1 MRIEIL
7 HEIANSL
14 RNNKLRTA
22 LTGFAVSWGIFLLIT
37 LLGAGNGLMNSF
49 MGNVGDYISLTIRV
63 EGWRTS
69 KPYNGFKEGRTIQLD
84 QKDLDYTQGPDWE
97 GTIENVS
104 TTTSSTS
111 SVLALDGKTVS
122 GWLTGA
128 MPEHQEQMKIKMAA
142 GRFLN
147 PDDIRERRKVM
158 IISSAQAKE
167 LVSGEISTIVGK
179 WIKAGAISYHVVGVY
194 YTDEREFR
202 RASYIPYSTYKGIY
216 DSSDKIESISF
227 SVNGPVTLEEHKA
240 FEADYTGALKRF
252 HDIAPDD
259 GMGLWIDNGYT
270 NNLEMTKASNI
281 LRIALWI
288 LGLLTLVSGIVGVS
302 NIMLITVKERTH
314 EFGIRKA
321 IGARPGAILKLIITE
336 SICITAVFGYVGM
349 LLGMLACQIM
359 DMTVARNAVDIG
371 MNGDGELIKINML
384 VNPAVG
390 LDTALE
396 ATLLL
401 IIAGTIAG
409 AIPAW
414 KAARV
419 KPIEAL
425 RAE

>member
-1 MRIEIL
+1 MRIEII
-7 HEIANSL
+7 HEIASSL

-22 LTGFAVSWGIFLLIT
+22 LTGFAVSWGIFLLIA

-49 MGNVGDYISLTIRV
+49 HGNVEDFISQTITV

-69 KPYNGFKEGRTIQLD
+69 KPYNGFKDGRYIQLD
-84 QKDLDYTQGPDWE
+84 QQDVTYTQGKEWE
-97 GTIENVS
+97 DVIENVT

-111 SVLALDGKTVS
+111 TPLALNGKTVN

-128 MPEHQEQMKIKMAA
+128 MPKHQDQFKIRMAA

-147 PDDIRERRKVM
+147 PDDIHERRKVVV
-158 IISSAQAKE
+158 ISASQAKE
-167 LVSGEISTIVGK
+167 LVSGDVGNILGK
-179 WIKAGAISYHVVGVY
+179 WINAGSISYQVVGVY
-194 YTDEREFR
+194 HTDERDFR

-216 DSSDKIESISF
+216 DSSNKIESISF
-227 SVNGPVTLEEHKA
+227 SVNGPETLEEHKA
-240 FEADYTGALKRF
+240 FEEKYSSGLKRM

-259 GMGLWIDNGYT
+259 NMGIWIQNGYT
-270 NNLEMTKASNI
+270 DNLEMNKASHI

-288 LGLLTLVSGIVGVS
+288 LGILTLISGIVGVS

-321 IGARPGAILKLIITE
+321 IGARPGAILKLIIAE

-349 LLGMLACQIM
+349 LLGMVACQVM
-359 DMTVARNAVDIG
+359 DKTVGQQAVDLGI
-371 MNGDGELIKINML
+371 EKIQML
-384 VNPAVG
+384 VNPTVG
-390 LDTALE
+390 LDIALE

-401 IIAGTIAG
+401 IIAGTLAG
-409 AIPAW
+409 IIPAW
-414 KAARV
+414 KAAKV